1 MQSTDR
7 TAGGAVRA
15 YFDEYLSKT
24 RQFSRNANLY
34 VLHVIGMDMI
44 HGSWE
49 ILFNLYLLAIGF
61 DIKFIGL
68 RLVVQGI
75 ARAVTAVPA
84 GLASDRWGRKTS
96 FILGDG
102 MGAILGL
109 VQISTR
115 SETMLLAVPAFGA
128 FFGNLHHTAEPAFMA
143 ENSKREE
150 RVHLFAVAGSLRT
163 FSAMT
168 GALLAGLI
176 PALLID
182 SVGKVDAYRFATYA
196 GLALWFLS
204 LIPAFMLRTFEAE
217 ERPDDDLKRAS
228 PPGAG
233 DTRAE
238 QSRTRQLS
246 IAQWHP
252 RRLMAGVTHRRRIAF
267 FVLTSGILSFGYGA
281 VGPLFAIAFH
291 EGHLHI
297 EETGLSFMFAAG
309 ELGLAAATLL
319 VPLLAMRMLKVEAI
333 VLTRLLAV
341 PFVIGMGA
349 LPLWMGEGQL
359 VILLVGAS
367 YVGRTTIFR
376 MSGPLDDAFNME
388 ALDARERATNTG
400 IEIAVGGA
408 MAAIAI
414 WFGSRLLDGGD
425 YTTPF
430 LIMAGCYVISTLIYW
445 RAFRP
450 LEISEERARADALE
464 AAADVVAGGGS

>member
-1 MQSTDR
+1 M
-7 TAGGAVRA
+7 RA
-15 YFDEYLSKT
+15 FLDEYLSKT

-75 ARAVTAVPA
+75 ARAATAVPA

-115 SETMLLAVPAFGA
+115 SEAMLLAVPAFGA

-182 SVGKVDAYRFATYA
+182 SVGKVDAYRIATYA

-217 ERPDDDLKRAS
+217 ERPDEDLARVS
-228 PPGAG
+228 PP
-233 DTRAE
+233 DTG
-238 QSRTRQLS
+238 QSRV
-246 IAQWHP
+246 AQWRP
-252 RRLMAGVTHRRRIAF
+252 GRLMAGVTHRRRIAF
-267 FVLTSGILSFGYGA
+267 FVLTSGIVSFGYGA
-281 VGPLFAIAFH
+281 VGPLFAVAFH

-319 VPLLAMRMLKVEAI
+319 VPLLASRMLKVDAI
-333 VLTRLLAV
+333 VATRLLAV
-341 PFVIGMGA
+341 PFVIGMGV

-388 ALDARERATNTG
+388 VLDARERATNTG

-408 MAAIAI
+408 MSAIAI
-414 WFGSRLLDGGD
+414 WIGSRLLDSGD
-425 YTTPF
+425 FTTPF
-430 LIMAGCYVISTLIYW
+430 LIMAGCYVISTMIY
-445 RAFRP
+445 RDAFRS
-450 LEISEERARADALE
+450 LEISEERARADA
-464 AAADVVAGGGS
+464 AAADIVAGGGS